1 MNTGHDDSLN
11 QALQHVD
18 ERRRAFLGRL
28 LAGGA
33 ALAATPSMT
42 TIALGADAA
51 APAGKG
57 GKGKGGAGGP
67 AADPETLAARMIQEF
82 DKDGDKALN
91 QQELTAA
98 IRASHERAGQGK
110 GGGAG
115 GGKGKGGGAGGGKGK
130 GGGAGGGKGK
140 GGRG

>member
-1 MNTGHDDSLN
+1 MTIHDNHLD
-11 QALQHVD
+11 QVIEHVD
-18 ERRRAFLGRL
+18 QRRRGFLRNL

-33 ALAATPSMT
+33 ALVAVPAMSTY
-42 TIALGADAA
+42 ALGADAA

-115 GGKGKGGGAGGGKGK
+115 GAKGKGGGAGGGKGK

>member
-1 MNTGHDDSLN
+1 MTIHDNHLD
-11 QALQHVD
+11 QAIGHVD
-18 ERRRAFLGRL
+18 QRRRGFLRNL

-33 ALAATPSMT
+33 ALATVPAMSAY
-42 TIALGADAA
+42 ALGADAA

-67 AADPETLAARMIQEF
+67 AADPEALAARMIQEF

-91 QQELTAA
+91 QEELTAA

-130 GGGAGGGKGK
+130 GG
-140 GGRG
+140 RG

>member
-1 MNTGHDDSLN
+1 MTIHDNHLD
-11 QALQHVD
+11 QVIEHVD
-18 ERRRAFLGRL
+18 QRRRGFLRNL

-33 ALAATPSMT
+33 ALVAVPAMSTY
-42 TIALGADAA
+42 ALGADAA
-51 APAGKG
+51 APG

-91 QQELTAA
+91 QEELTAA

-110 GGGAG
+110 VGGAG
-115 GGKGKGGGAGGGKGK
+115 GGKGKGGG
-130 GGGAGGGKGK
+130 GKGK

>member
-1 MNTGHDDSLN
+1 MTIHDNHLD
-11 QALQHVD
+11 QALEHVD
-18 ERRRAFLGRL
+18 QRRRGFLRNL

-33 ALAATPSMT
+33 ALVAVPAMSTY
-42 TIALGADAA
+42 ALGADAA

-91 QQELTAA
+91 QAELTAA

>member
-1 MNTGHDDSLN
+1 MTIHDNHLD
-11 QALQHVD
+11 QVIEHVD
-18 ERRRAFLGRL
+18 QRRRGFLRNL

-33 ALAATPSMT
+33 ALVAVPAMSAY
-42 TIALGADAA
+42 ALGADAA

-91 QQELTAA
+91 QEELTAA

-115 GGKGKGGGAGGGKGK
+115 GAKGKGGGAGGGKGK

>member
-1 MNTGHDDSLN
+1 MTIHDNHLD
-11 QALQHVD
+11 QALEHVD
-18 ERRRAFLGRL
+18 QRRRGFLRNL

-33 ALAATPSMT
+33 ALVAVPARSTY
-42 TIALGADAA
+42 ALGADAA

-91 QQELTAA
+91 QEELTAA

-115 GGKGKGGGAGGGKGK
+115 GAKGKGGGGKGK